1 MLTPEKGERNLW
13 FLSVGVYHSI
23 PASLSRTFQAFQQPI
38 SPSAHQHLFLSSFEL
53 LFHLH
58 LTADPNT
65 ESSENM
71 APPTDPKKTI
81 EWKKNER
88 VMNEWKNETI
98 LWFLFIYFS
107 KHLWLS
113 MIIVPFISF
122 YDGPNSVGQLN
133 HTEFAIPWGSQH
145 GACAQLLTSRDA
157 RASSCEASKRGGIF
171 SIFTLSQLSR
181 LRGFSKLVW

>member
-38 SPSAHQHLFLSSFEL
+38 SPSAPLSVFVRAPLSFAPHRWSQHRIKWKHGSSYG
-53 LFHLH
+53 
-58 LTADPNT
+58 
-65 ESSENM
+65 S
-71 APPTDPKKTI
+71 KKTI

-171 SIFTLSQLSR
+171 SIFTLSQLFR